1 MTNMTN
7 TTGLTRAKGAPAI
20 ETTTTAKA
28 DQTALANVQ
37 TGQRTE
43 AEDTAAVKSQIAA
56 ARAEGHKVV
65 TDKGGRRFIVERLAS
80 GMTIRTP
87 VG

>member
-20 ETTTTAKA
+20 DTTTAKA